1 MLIVMTLLFVKE
13 NDFFVGKK
21 SIKQKGLTSSC
32 QVYCNVTELLVFV
45 DLPLVK
51 WNMAHLYVIQ
61 LIPSDESKQM
71 KHNFKLFTWIDSDNE
86 ENKPNQTVK

>member
-1 MLIVMTLLFVKE
+1 MYRKGKNLSISIIVCCDVVMLIVMTLLFVKE

-51 WNMAHLYVIQ
+51 
-61 LIPSDESKQM
+61 
-71 KHNFKLFTWIDSDNE
+71 
-86 ENKPNQTVK
+86 

>member
-32 QVYCNVTELLVFV
+32 QVYCNVTESLVFV

-51 WNMAHLYVIQ
+51 
-61 LIPSDESKQM
+61 
-71 KHNFKLFTWIDSDNE
+71 
-86 ENKPNQTVK
+86 

>member
-1 MLIVMTLLFVKE
+1 MYRKGKNLSISIIVCCAGVLIVMTLLFVKE
-13 NDFFVGKK
+13 NDFFVEKK

-51 WNMAHLYVIQ
+51 
-61 LIPSDESKQM
+61 
-71 KHNFKLFTWIDSDNE
+71 
-86 ENKPNQTVK
+86 